1 MAGVD
6 QGEMTVGDVVV
17 LAILAVIALTM
28 SVFWLVKR
36 WSAASRRRFLIR
48 SSIGLGAML
57 MVISGFSLAGI
68 TSTNAL
74 FSAVGSFTSTSVVA
88 AYQFTPQ
95 GVQAIAPSPGKARI
109 TWAPPMDAQGQPAAW
124 VRGYNIYRRG
134 EGVAAL
140 ASGVVK
146 VLGVDAFAVCS
157 GGTTDLCL
165 ANNAGALAS
174 GDVQFDDPD
183 TALSQLGIYYYVVRA
198 LRYDELSATIVEVPA
213 NSVEVAVL
221 PDPSTPGLLVT
232 WPPPNATGIPTNTT
246 LAIQFD
252 RPMRPTTVE
261 PAYTLRNCLDGRGCT
276 NPGTPVPL
284 TFQWTAQNTLMLV
297 SPGQLLMPGGWYR
310 VGLSNGATDLGGNV
324 VTGSS
329 WVFQIGTTVD
339 ATVPQVLGWDP
350 PSGAKDVRLDQPV
363 TLLFSKAMNMT
374 ATNPAVSICQVGG
387 ACVTGLTHRWDS
399 SATLLEVGH
408 PGVAFVPG
416 QSYRVWVST
425 TARDAA
431 GNQVPLPR
439 WAMPDC
445 PPGVSDCGFATTFA
459 VPATASDADAA
470 APVYLASV
478 SPDAGAV
485 NVPPNTTITLQFS
498 KSVQKATLPTAISVC
513 PPAGACT
520 SDLSFGWDTTGRIV
534 TIYFKDEL
542 LPNTQ
547 YSVIVTTRVTDLTGV
562 PIARAVTWSFMT
574 DAVHDAT
581 PPRLTSVFPADSQ
594 MGVSLSATMA
604 LTFSEPVQVVTV
616 RGGLS
621 VCELNDPTRC
631 ISRLELT
638 GENGNRTVLVAH
650 PMESFRNATQYRIRL
665 TTAVR
670 DLAGNVLV
678 SGSGACPAGDDL
690 CAYAATFA
698 TIGTSDT
705 VPPTLTT
712 SAPLDGS
719 GVSSPA
725 PAVTVPLSYT
735 FSEPM
740 DRATVER
747 SVTVT
752 CVPVGCVVPVLTPL
766 WSTANTQ
773 LTMTHT
779 VPFTGAG
786 TYVVTISGDARDVAG
801 NSLLGVCA
809 PRASLA
815 EGAQAT
821 PCTTEA
827 FRHAFTV
834 AAVAQATP
842 APVVLAPTVPAPNEI
857 GVAPE
862 STFVVVFSRP
872 VAQST
877 AQGAFR
883 ISCAPAGC
891 ATPTTFRYAWN
902 AAGTVVTATPATPWT
917 PGATYVVTVGSTVI
931 DLNGTAIA
939 PDAVACAGEAGCAYR
954 WQFTVQTSGVA
965 AAPLAPVVTLPGAPQ
980 WTGASAATIAG
991 CVPGP
996 TTVAP
1001 AAGTCAGIPGSVTVE
1016 VWRDVNA
1023 DGTVSPGVDT
1033 IVAAQ
1038 PLTAGI
1044 VSFSFTVPLE
1054 PTVENRF
1061 VARVQDARGVFGP
1074 VVAVP
1079 SIWQADVTTT
1089 AGALSVLP
1097 GPGTLTIAIPF
1108 TGDMEK
1114 PAGFAPPNQKN
1125 AAIAEWGDTAVSPT
1139 GTFATCQA
1147 GNSGR
1152 CPMVRTATGF
1162 SLLVTGLTLSSP
1174 YPVRVTVTDV
1184 DGTSGT
1190 PVQTAQATI
1199 TGSAT
1204 GGLLASASAWPLAIA
1219 SRAGQGAT
1227 FTTRTGASA
1236 QTVQVR
1242 ITGGAGLIV
1251 QSPCIAS
1258 AGTGTD
1264 ATWIWNG
1271 RDAQDAYV
1279 PDGAYLAQVTAFGAS
1294 GCSGAF
1300 QTQILSATVANASSV
1315 VLSPDPYT
1323 VTVSPGESTVISA
1336 TVTSSQGSPV
1346 VSGNGAVVTW
1356 RASGSI
1362 TGDVSAWLSRA
1373 SSEIGLSNQD
1383 CTVMEGSG
1391 QACVRIAVPAAT
1403 TAAQTIRVSAT
1414 VASQT
1419 GAGAARSVTSS
1430 TSINDPP
1437 GAPAS
1442 LQLSAGSI
1450 IFRWKAASD
1459 PRVAGYKI
1467 YVGTLPGIY
1476 DTVLDAGKETTYHW
1490 EDTQINQVYYAVVKS
1505 YDSLGLLSA
1514 PTNEARMV
1522 AKTGRGVGTP
1532 PAALATATAYCAA
1545 QATSVAGNA
1554 TPGVTAIAVSTAVP
1568 ALPTRAGTVIGA
1580 TPTTMASGAGGA
1592 PTGIASTAT
1601 PLPTVAV
1608 SSAAVVA
1615 ANATPISCV
1624 SPMTQGVASTPRPII
1639 AASRTP
1645 APTATPGIGTPS
1657 VTPEPIGST
1666 ATPEATAT
1674 ANLPPT
1680 STPLPTGT
1688 PVPGPPASV
1697 SLMPPPLASTL
1708 LPGESLVLRAL
1719 VTDERGAMVADGSR
1733 TVVRWSASLA
1743 GGIEVG
1749 SWLGSVETLVGGQT
1763 SGRYGS
1769 CSVPAMSG
1777 QSCTILLVPKEAVMN
1792 ATLTI
1797 VAEATG
1803 GGTAAV
1809 AVGTSSVRTAVGS
1822 TQIIISP
1829 PRGVKAN
1836 PTSTATVSTPT
1847 SGAGNVVA
1855 VFSTATQVVSTA
1867 TTGASRTA
1875 VASAG
1880 TASATG
1886 TPSVTVT
1893 RVPATAT
1900 APQVSVRGVE
1910 ATATRVLSPTPSLVP
1925 TAVPTLVV
1933 RTATP
1938 IPPTVTKVP
1947 PTATLGSDP
1956 ATPSASAP

>member
-1 MAGVD
+1 
-6 QGEMTVGDVVV
+6 MTVGDVVV
-17 LAILAVIALTM
+17 LAILAVLALTM
-28 SVFWLVKR
+28 SVFWLVRR
-36 WSAASRRRFLIR
+36 WSAASRRRFLVR
-48 SSIGLGAML
+48 SSMGLGAL
-57 MVISGFSLAGI
+57 LLVSSGFSLAGI

-109 TWAPPMDAQGQPAAW
+109 TWAPPMDAQGGTAAW
-124 VRGYNIYRRG
+124 VRGFNIYRRG
-134 EGVAAL
+134 DVGTTVGTAIAN
-140 ASGVVK
+140 GVVK
-146 VLGVDAFAVCS
+146 APGVDGFAVCAA
-157 GGTTDLCL
+157 GTPNLCL
-165 ANNAGALAS
+165 ANTAGMVDPAVAS
-174 GDVQFDDPD
+174 FDDPD
-183 TALSQLGIYYYVVRA
+183 PALSQTGIYYYIVRA
-198 LRYDELSATIVEVPA
+198 LRYDDLSGTIVEVPA

-261 PAYTLRNCLDGRGCT
+261 PAYTVRNCLDGRSCT

-324 VTGSS
+324 VTSS
-329 WVFQIGTTVD
+329 AWVFQIGTTVD

-374 ATNPAVSICQVGG
+374 ATNPAVSICQVGA
-387 ACVTGLTHRWDS
+387 ACVTGLTYRWDS
-399 SATLLEVGH
+399 SATLLEIGH
-408 PGVAFVPG
+408 PGAAFVPG
-416 QSYRVWVST
+416 QAYRVWVST

-445 PPGVSDCGFATTFA
+445 PSGVSDCGFATAFS
-459 VPATASDADAA
+459 VPATASDTDAA

-498 KSVQKATLPTAISVC
+498 KSVQKSTLPTAISVC
-513 PPAGACT
+513 PPAGACL

-534 TIYFKDEL
+534 TVYFKDEL

-547 YSVIVTTRVTDLTGV
+547 HSVIVTTRVTDLTGV

-574 DAVHDAT
+574 DAMHDAT
-581 PPRLTSVFPADSQ
+581 PPRLATVFPADSQ
-594 MGVSLSATMA
+594 LGVSLSATLA
-604 LTFSEPVQVVTV
+604 LTFNEPVQLVTV

-631 ISRLELT
+631 IGRLELT

-650 PMESFRNATQYRIRL
+650 PMEAFRNATQYRIRL

-705 VPPTLTT
+705 VPPALTT

-725 PAVTVPLSYT
+725 PPVTVPLSYT

-779 VPFTGAG
+779 VPFTGAAS
-786 TYVVTISGDARDVAG
+786 YLVTILGDARDVAG

-815 EGAQAT
+815 DGAQAT

-862 STFVVVFSRP
+862 STLVVVFSRP

-883 ISCAPAGC
+883 ITCSPAGC

-917 PGATYVVTVGSTVI
+917 PGATYAVTIGSTVI

-939 PDAVACAGEAGCAYR
+939 PDAIACAGEAGCAYR

-965 AAPLAPVVTLPGAPQ
+965 SAPLAPVITLPGAPQ
-980 WTGASAATIAG
+980 WTGAATATIAG
-991 CVPGP
+991 CVPGT

-1033 IVAAQ
+1033 IVAAH

-1044 VSFSFTVPLE
+1044 VSFSFAVPLE

-1061 VARVQDARGVFGP
+1061 AARVQDARGAFGP

-1079 SIWQADVTTT
+1079 PIWQADVTTT
-1089 AGALSVLP
+1089 PGVLSVLP

-1114 PAGFAPPNQKN
+1114 PAGFAPPNRRN

-1139 GTFATCQA
+1139 GTFAACQA

-1162 SLLVTGLTLSSP
+1162 SLLVTGLHLSSP
-1174 YPVRVTVTDV
+1174 YPVRVTVTDG

-1204 GGLLASASAWPLAIA
+1204 GGLLTSASAWPLVIA

-1242 ITGGAGLIV
+1242 ITGSAGLIV

-1264 ATWIWNG
+1264 ATWVWNG
-1271 RDAQDAYV
+1271 RDAPDAYV

-1294 GCSGAF
+1294 GCSGTF
-1300 QTQILSATVANASSV
+1300 QTQILSTSVANASAV

-1323 VTVSPGESTVISA
+1323 VTVAPGESTVISA
-1336 TVTSSQGSPV
+1336 TVTSTQGGPV

-1356 RASGSI
+1356 RATGSI

-1373 SSEIGLSNQD
+1373 ASEIGLSNQD

-1391 QACVRIAVPAAT
+1391 QACVRLAVPTAT
-1403 TAAQTIRVSAT
+1403 TAAQTITVSAT
-1414 VASQT
+1414 VASQS

-1450 IFRWKAASD
+1450 IFRWRAASD

-1476 DTVLDAGKETTYHW
+1476 DTVLHAGKETTYHW
-1490 EDTQINQVYYAVVKS
+1490 EDTQINQVYYAVVKA
-1505 YDSLGLLSA
+1505 YDALGLLSA

-1545 QATSVAGNA
+1545 QATMMAGNA
-1554 TPGVTAIAVSTAVP
+1554 TPGVTAIAVSTAVSTAVP
-1568 ALPTRAGTVIGA
+1568 AVPTRAGTVVGA
-1580 TPTTMASGAGGA
+1580 APTVTAPVSGGA
-1592 PTGIASTAT
+1592 PTGIAVTAT

-1608 SSAAVVA
+1608 SSAA
-1615 ANATPISCV
+1615 ANAAPISCV
-1624 SPMTQGVASTPRPII
+1624 SPMAQGVASVPKPIV

-1666 ATPEATAT
+1666 ATPEATPT

-1680 STPLPTGT
+1680 STPPPTAT

-1697 SLMPPPLASTL
+1697 ILMPPPLASTL

-1749 SWLGSVETLVGGQT
+1749 SWLGSVETTVGGQT
-1763 SGRYGS
+1763 AGRYGS

-1797 VAEATG
+1797 VAQATG
-1803 GGTAAV
+1803 GGSTTV
-1809 AVGTSSVRTAVGS
+1809 TVGTSSVRTAVGS
-1822 TQIIISP
+1822 TQIVLSP

-1836 PTSTATVSTPT
+1836 PTATALVSTPT
-1847 SGAGNVVA
+1847 LVAGNAGVVA
-1855 VFSTATQVVSTA
+1855 STATQVAATT
-1867 TTGASRTA
+1867 TTGAVRTA
-1875 VASAG
+1875 VASGG

-1886 TPSVTVT
+1886 TPSVTAT

-1900 APQVSVRGVE
+1900 VAQVSVRAVE
-1910 ATATRVLSPTPSLVP
+1910 ATATRAVSPTPSLVP

-1938 IPPTVTKVP
+1938 VP
-1947 PTATLGSDP
+1947 PTATKAAPTG
-1956 ATPSASAP
+1956 TPGGDTVTPTSAA

>member
-1 MAGVD
+1 
-6 QGEMTVGDVVV
+6 MTVGDVVV
-17 LAILAVIALTM
+17 LATLAVLALTM
-28 SVFWLVKR
+28 SIFWLVKR

-48 SSIGLGAML
+48 SSIGMGAVL

-74 FSAVGSFTSTSVVA
+74 FSGVGSFTSTSVVA

-109 TWAPPMDAQGQPAAW
+109 TWVPPMDAQGGSTAAW
-124 VRGYNIYRRG
+124 VRGYNVYRRG
-134 EGVAAL
+134 DTGTPLV
-140 ASGVVK
+140 SGVVK
-146 VLGVDAFAVCS
+146 VIGTDQFALCNLGTAA
-157 GGTTDLCL
+157 LCL
-165 ANNAGALAS
+165 ANTS
-174 GDVQFDDPD
+174 GPMGQNDVQFDDPD
-183 TALSQLGIYYYVVRA
+183 PALSQTDIYYYVVRA
-198 LRYDELSATIVEVPA
+198 LRYDELSGTVVEVPA

-221 PDPSTPGLLVT
+221 PDPSIPGLLVT

-246 LAIQFD
+246 LAVQFD

-261 PAYTLRNCLDGRGCT
+261 PAYTVRNCLDGRGCS

-310 VGLSNGATDLGGNV
+310 VGLTNGATDLGGNV
-324 VTGSS
+324 VTAAS

-350 PSGAKDVRLDQPV
+350 PSGARDVRLDQPV

-399 SATLLEVGH
+399 SATLLEVSH

-439 WAMPDC
+439 WSMPDC
-445 PPGVSDCGFATTFA
+445 PAGVSDCGFATTFS
-459 VPATASDADAA
+459 VPATAADADAA

-485 NVPPNTTITLQFS
+485 AVPPNTTITLQFS

-513 PPAGACT
+513 PPAGACV
-520 SDLSFGWDTTGRIV
+520 SDLSFGWDPTGRIV

-574 DAVHDAT
+574 DAVHDTT
-581 PPRLTSVFPADSQ
+581 PPRLTSIFPADSQ
-594 MGVSLSATMA
+594 LGVSLSATLA

-621 VCELNDPTRC
+621 VCELDDPTRC

-650 PMESFRNATQYRIRL
+650 PMEAFRNATQYRIRL

-678 SGSGACPAGDDL
+678 SGSGACQAGDGL
-690 CAYAATFA
+690 CAYAAAFA

-779 VPFTGAG
+779 VPFTGAAS
-786 TYVVTISGDARDVAG
+786 YLVTISGDARDVAG
-801 NSLLGVCA
+801 NSLLGVCV

-815 EGAQAT
+815 DGAQAT

-834 AAVAQATP
+834 SAVAQATP
-842 APVVLAPTVPAPNEI
+842 APVVLAPTVPAPNET

-862 STFVVVFSRP
+862 STFVVIFSRP

-883 ISCAPAGC
+883 ITCLPAGC

-902 AAGTVVTATPATPWT
+902 GAGTVVTATPATPWT
-917 PGATYVVTVGSTVI
+917 TGATYGVTVGSTVI

-954 WQFTVQTSGVA
+954 WQFTVQASAVVA
-965 AAPLAPVVTLPGAPQ
+965 PPLAPVITMPGQAQ
-980 WTGASAATIAG
+980 WTGAATATIAG

-1001 AAGTCAGIPGSVTVE
+1001 APGVCAGIPGSVTVE

-1044 VSFSFTVPLE
+1044 VSFSFAVPLE

-1061 VARVQDARGVFGP
+1061 VTRVQDARGVFGP

-1079 SIWQADVTTT
+1079 SIWQADVRTTP
-1089 AGALSVLP
+1089 GVLSVLP
-1097 GPGTLTIAIPF
+1097 GPGTLTITVPF

-1114 PAGFAPPNQKN
+1114 PAGFAPANQRN
-1125 AAIAEWGDTAVSPT
+1125 AAIAEWGETAVSPT
-1139 GTFATCQA
+1139 GTFGTCQA

-1152 CPMVRTATGF
+1152 CPMVRTAAGF
-1162 SLLVTGLTLSSP
+1162 SLLVTGLNLSLP

-1184 DGTSGT
+1184 DGMGGT

-1204 GGLLASASAWPLAIA
+1204 GGLLTSAAAWPLAIA

-1242 ITGGAGLIV
+1242 ITGSAGLIV

-1264 ATWIWNG
+1264 ATWVWNG

-1336 TVTSSQGSPV
+1336 SVTSSQGSPV

-1356 RASGSI
+1356 RATGSI

-1373 SSEIGLSNQD
+1373 SSEIGVTNED

-1403 TAAQTIRVSAT
+1403 TAAQTITVSAT
-1414 VASQT
+1414 VASQS

-1437 GAPAS
+1437 GAPAG
-1442 LQLSAGSI
+1442 LQLSSGSI

-1476 DTVLDAGKETTYHW
+1476 DTVLDAGKDTTYHW
-1490 EDTQINQVYYAVVKS
+1490 VDTQVNQVYYAVVKS
-1505 YDSLGLLSA
+1505 YDALGLLSA

-1545 QATSVAGNA
+1545 QATRLAGNA

-1568 ALPTRAGTVIGA
+1568 SVPTRAGTVVGA
-1580 TPTTMASGAGGA
+1580 TPTTMAAVSGGA

-1601 PLPTVAV
+1601 PLPTVAL
-1608 SSAAVVA
+1608 SSAVVA
-1615 ANATPISCV
+1615 AKATPISCV
-1624 SPMTQGVASTPRPII
+1624 SPMAQGVASTPRPIVV
-1639 AASRTP
+1639 ASRTA

-1674 ANLPPT
+1674 LNLPPT
-1680 STPLPTGT
+1680 STPRPTAT

-1749 SWLGSVETLVGGQT
+1749 RWLGSVETTVGGQT

-1803 GGTAAV
+1803 GGTITAAS
-1809 AVGTSSVRTAVGS
+1809 GTSSARTAVGS

-1829 PRGVKAN
+1829 PRGVKAY
-1836 PTSTATVSTPT
+1836 PTTTAPVSTTPSGVGSVVAVASTATPVGSTATV
-1847 SGAGNVVA
+1847 GV
-1855 VFSTATQVVSTA
+1855 
-1867 TTGASRTA
+1867 SRTV
-1875 VASAG
+1875 VASAVA
-1880 TASATG
+1880 TSATG
-1886 TPSVTVT
+1886 TSSVTAT
-1893 RVPATAT
+1893 RVPASGA
-1900 APQVSVRGVE
+1900 QVSMRAVE
-1910 ATATRVLSPTPSLVP
+1910 ATVTRALSPTPSLVP
-1925 TAVPTLVV
+1925 TVVPTLVV

-1938 IPPTVTKVP
+1938 IPPSATKVP
-1947 PTATLGSDP
+1947 PTATMGGET
-1956 ATPSASAP
+1956 ATPTAGTS